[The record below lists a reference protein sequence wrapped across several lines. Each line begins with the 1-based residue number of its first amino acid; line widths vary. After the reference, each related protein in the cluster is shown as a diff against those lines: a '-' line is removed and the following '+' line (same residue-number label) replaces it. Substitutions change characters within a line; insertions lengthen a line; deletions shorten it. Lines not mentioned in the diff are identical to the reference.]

1 MIVYLLDSKHL
12 LLSLAKAHMPSDWDG
27 KQAAGGSGDYYLVVC
42 CNLFLRQ
49 SLLLCRNSG
58 AVISIFTMKK

>member
-42 CNLFLRQ
+42 CNLFLR
-49 SLLLCRNSG
+49 
-58 AVISIFTMKK
+58 